1 MHATH
6 RYLISLGCVAAL
18 SMSGCSEATPESPTP
33 TSISPSEASTEP
45 VATQSSSERAETQ
58 VPGEGPSPAKIFSAE
73 AVTSG
78 LGVPWSVVFREGVAL
93 VSERDSGRIL
103 ELADDGTTRELAVIE
118 RSAARGEGG
127 LLGMAVDDSGR
138 LYVYYTASKDNR
150 IARFDVSGE
159 PGSLTLGEPTIVLE
173 GLSKSTTHN
182 GGRIAFGP
190 DSMLYVTVGDAGVP
204 DRAQDLGSMNGKILR
219 MTMDGGVPA
228 DNPFEDSMVWTWG
241 HRNPQGLAWSDDGT
255 MFAAEFGQSTWDE
268 LNIIEAGQNYGWPT
282 VEGKAGREDF
292 VDPVQQWSPKVA
304 SPSGMAFAEGALWI
318 ANLRGEV
325 LRRVPVAEPETSTD
339 YWQGEFGRLRDVA
352 VSPDGHLWVL
362 TNNTDS
368 RGRPGPDDDKILAIS
383 AEALSG

>member
-18 SMSGCSEATPESPTP
+18 SLSGCSQAAPRSPNPMRTPA
-33 TSISPSEASTEP
+33 IEASSDT
-45 VATQSSSERAETQ
+45 VATQSSSESAVAQEAGEKPAPTMISSAETF
-58 VPGEGPSPAKIFSAE
+58 A
-73 AVTSG
+73 SG
-78 LGVPWSVVFREGVAL
+78 LGVPWSVVFREGVPL

-103 ELADDGTTRELAVIE
+103 ELAADGTAREVAVIE

-138 LYVYYTASKDNR
+138 LHVYYTASKDNR

-159 PGSLTLGEPTIVLE
+159 PGSLTLGAPTIILE

-204 DRAQDLGSMNGKILR
+204 ERAQDLGSMNGKILR
-219 MTMDGGVPA
+219 MTADGDVPA
-228 DNPFEDSMVWTWG
+228 DNPFEDSLVWTWG

-268 LNIIEAGQNYGWPT
+268 LNIIEAGENYGWPT
-282 VEGKAGREDF
+282 VEGRAGRSDF

-325 LRRVPVAEPETSTD
+325 LRRVPVAEPETSTE
-339 YWQGEFGRLRDVA
+339 YWQGEFGRLRHVA
-352 VSPDGHLWVL
+352 VSPEGHLWVI

-368 RGRPGPDDDKILAIS
+368 RGKPGPVDDRILVIS
-383 AEALSG
+383 PEALSG